1 MNDPA
6 VPASVGTPLSP
17 AQGDLPGIPR
27 ASSLNDILLGYG
39 LTPSEAPGGVRLS
52 RHELTCNHLRAIA
65 EFCFT
70 SDGEVESFRIWSERP
85 RKKRGR
91 PAKNAS

>member
-1 MNDPA
+1 MINPVPLASTEAPA
-6 VPASVGTPLSP
+6 TP
-17 AQGDLPGIPR
+17 AQVDLPGIPR
-27 ASSLNDILLGYG
+27 SSSLHEILASYG

-52 RHELTCNHLRAIA
+52 RHELVCNHLRAIA

-70 SDGEVESFRIWSERP
+70 ADGDVESFKIWSERP

-91 PAKNAS
+91 PAKTAS

>member
-1 MNDPA
+1 MIEPA
-6 VPASVGTPLSP
+6 HPASAETTAIP
-17 AQGDLPGIPR
+17 APGDLQGIPR
-27 ASSLNDILLGYG
+27 TSSLHEILASYG

-52 RHELTCNHLRAIA
+52 RHELVCNHLRAIA

-70 SDGEVESFRIWSERP
+70 SEGDVESFKIWSERP

-91 PAKNAS
+91 AAKTAS

>member
-6 VPASVGTPLSP
+6 LPASVLTRPTFG
-17 AQGDLPGIPR
+17 QGDLPGIPR
-27 ASSLNDILLGYG
+27 GSSLHEILSSYG

-70 SDGEVESFRIWSERP
+70 SEGEVESFRIWSERP

-91 PAKNAS
+91 PAKPAS

>member
-6 VPASVGTPLSP
+6 LSASVATPLSP
-17 AQGDLPGIPR
+17 AQSDLPGIPR
-27 ASSLNDILLGYG
+27 SSSLHEILSSYG
-39 LTPSEAPGGVRLS
+39 LTPSEAPGGVRLA

-70 SDGEVESFRIWSERP
+70 SEGEVESFRIWSERP

-91 PAKNAS
+91 PAKPAS